1 MASSFHT
8 KRHTGKSPWPAPDL
22 RGATRLKKLPFPTS
36 LVPEATGDFP
46 EYRWPTSH
54 LKAIFIEYVEQR
66 AEFHCPSPH
75 GFVSGFSDG
84 APIWAHGHP
93 SVRVSPKI
101 HWFKTSCSH
110 HVHIMCA
117 INSGHNLECIPD
129 ISEPLLLLGVQLI
142 AEQPSQLC
150 WTRCRWAT
158 SKGHVGSPKGFEGYE
173 GYEKLIKAQKWRT
186 ILENVGVIFIDVFV
200 RWVYTTLEGGGEL

>member
-1 MASSFHT
+1 MTDTYWHLNFRNCWVYSNSWLPHFT
-8 KRHTGKSPWPAPDL
+8 LNVNTLGSPHGRL
-22 RGATRLKKLPFPTS
+22 RISEVPPGSRNCPSRPHWCR
-36 LVPEATGDFP
+36 PEATGDFP

-93 SVRVSPKI
+93 SVCVSPKI

-117 INSGHNLECIPD
+117 INSGHNL
-129 ISEPLLLLGVQLI
+129 SVSQTVLN
-142 AEQPSQLC
+142 PSYC
-150 WTRCRWAT
+150 
-158 SKGHVGSPKGFEGYE
+158 
-173 GYEKLIKAQKWRT
+173 
-186 ILENVGVIFIDVFV
+186 
-200 RWVYTTLEGGGEL
+200 